1 MSVEL
6 WTFKSFFS
14 GVKQAVTHT
23 QLYVF
28 VKLSMTTSVSI
39 FLPTQKVNKPLF
51 SFRVGFRLLT
61 PERSFTS

>member
-1 MSVEL
+1 MDVEA
-6 WTFKSFFS
+6 SFFS

-39 FLPTQKVNKPLF
+39 FLDTQKVNKPLF
-51 SFRVGFRLLT
+51 SLRVGFQLLT
-61 PERSFTS
+61 SERSFTN